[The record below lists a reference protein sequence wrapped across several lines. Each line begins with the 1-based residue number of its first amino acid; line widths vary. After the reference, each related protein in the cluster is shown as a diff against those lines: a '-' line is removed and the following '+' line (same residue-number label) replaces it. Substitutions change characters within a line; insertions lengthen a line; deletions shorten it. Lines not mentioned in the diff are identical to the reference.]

1 MDTNNIL
8 ANAAGYYATNAGL
21 LCYNRLFAV
30 VWAGDYDLD
39 LCIVRANETSFVG
52 AGQRRIPSLGAGPL
66 TRALSEKIVS
76 LVNMSTGLIPQGDA
90 AAMERE
96 VRFRCARCSKMV
108 AYMEQNPDKESIK
121 LKAYLECA
129 PDREVVINV
138 PFEPVRQAAANYTR
152 QYLSVFNEFL
162 AAENVPV
169 LNLEKIIVV
178 GDTLMQDAVAREF
191 MRLGEN
197 DVVFYPSSSVDD
209 IMAWTPPAPDTNITQ
224 FMEEEKPAQPG
235 FVPPQPPVTP
245 PQPPV
250 TPPQP
255 PVTPPQPPVMPPP
268 PPVPQPI
275 AEYREIGKLNISK
288 IPQGTRVRIDTF
300 DSTPGKGAAYQE
312 LEYLGD
318 GLFKVLSCNRSL
330 VPGDIVKPYA
340 PVWTCASQVDEEI
353 TRGASSLGRFRTRVL
368 VRISAKN
375 CYEND
380 LMEMAQ

>member
-1 MDTNNIL
+1 MEPNNIL

-39 LCIVRANETSFVG
+39 LCIVRANETSFQC
-52 AGQRRIPSLGAGPL
+52 AGQRRIPSLGAGPV
-66 TRALSEKIVS
+66 TRALSEKIVQ
-76 LVNMSTGLIPQGDA
+76 LVNMSTGLIPQGDQD
-90 AAMERE
+90 AMDRE

-121 LKAYLECA
+121 LKAYLECD
-129 PDREVVINV
+129 PNREVVINV

-162 AAENVPV
+162 AAENVPA
-169 LNLEKIIVV
+169 LNLEKVILV

-197 DVVFYPSSSVDD
+197 DVIFYPSSSVND

-224 FMEEEKPAQPG
+224 FMEEEKSPQQPD
-235 FVPPQPPVTP
+235 FTP

-250 TPPQP
+250 MPPQ
-255 PVTPPQPPVMPPP
+255 PPQPPVMPPP
-268 PPVPQPI
+268 PPPQPI
-275 AEYREIGKLNISK
+275 AEYREIGKLIISK
-288 IPQGTRVRIDTF
+288 ITQGTRVRMDTF

-340 PVWTCASQVDEEI
+340 PEWVCGIQVDEEI
-353 TRGASSLGRFRTRVL
+353 TRGASSLGRFRTRVV

-375 CYEND
+375 CYEKD